1 MIKDKPMS
9 SESDLVSVFA
19 GPIVEAEYLKKYLI
33 DNHVDVFIR
42 NDMQSGL
49 AAGFGAAT
57 PGTAV
62 QLRVHRDE
70 YDHAKDLLEKY
81 KEERSR

>member
-1 MIKDKPMS
+1 MK
-9 SESDLVSVFA
+9 
-19 GPIVEAEYLKKYLI
+19 YLKKFLI
-33 DNHVDVFIR
+33 DNHVQVFMR
-42 NDMQSGL
+42 NDLQSGL

-70 YDHAKDLLEKY
+70 YDRAKELIQEY
-81 KEERSR
+81 KEGD

>member
-1 MIKDKPMS
+1 MTSD
-9 SESDLVSVFA
+9 SDLVTIFA
-19 GPIVEAEYLKKYLI
+19 GPIVEAEYLKKFLI
-33 DNHVDVFIR
+33 DNHVQVFMR
-42 NDMQSGL
+42 NDLQSGL

-70 YDHAKDLLEKY
+70 YDRAKELIQEY
-81 KEERSR
+81 KEGD

>member
-1 MIKDKPMS
+1 MTTD
-9 SESDLVSVFA
+9 SDLVTVFA
-19 GPIVEAEYLKKYLI
+19 GPIVEAEYLKKFLL
-33 DNHVDVFIR
+33 DNHVHVFMR
-42 NDMQSGL
+42 NEMQSGL

-70 YDHAKDLLEKY
+70 YDRAKELIQEY
-81 KEERSR
+81 NEGA

>member
-1 MIKDKPMS
+1 MTND
-9 SESDLVSVFA
+9 SDLVTVFA
-19 GPIVEAEYLKKYLI
+19 GPIVEAEYLKKFLL
-33 DNHVDVFIR
+33 DNHVHVFMR
-42 NDMQSGL
+42 NEMQSGL

-70 YDHAKDLLEKY
+70 YDRAKELIQEYSK
-81 KEERSR
+81 RT